1 MYGEIG
7 GEVAILYR
15 QTTGDKETETY
26 EETVR
31 KIPCWVFTSS
41 EVFWYGVHL
50 IS

>member
-31 KIPCWVFTSS
+31 KYHAGFLLQAKFSGTGCT
-41 EVFWYGVHL
+41 
-50 IS
+50 